1 LPAVLHALITL
12 AAAEGGEESSKAL
25 FYVFGGL
32 LAVFA
37 VVVSAY
43 GISRRETFPAGQGQA
58 RGVIA
63 LALVLVMAAMAAAVI
78 TG

>member
-1 LPAVLHALITL
+1 MLHALFTL

-25 FYVFGGL
+25 FYICGGL

-37 VVVSAY
+37 VVVSAI
-43 GISRRETFPAGQGQA
+43 GIARRDAFPAGQGQA
-58 RGVIA
+58 RGVMA
-63 LALVLVMAAMAAAVI
+63 LAAVLVLATMAAAVI